1 MSEKIERRHLER
13 KAILYVR
20 QSTVHQVLHNRES
33 SALQYAMRD
42 RLGQLGWSQIET
54 IDDDLGRSASGSVQR
69 AGFDRMVAEVCLGKV
84 GAVAARE
91 VSRFARNSRDWQQ
104 LIEMCRVVDTVLV
117 DQETVYAPRQSN
129 DRLLLGLKGSLN
141 EYELDLLR
149 QRSLA
154 ARHEK
159 AKRGELIV
167 AAPVGYVKNGDRLEK
182 DPDRRVQEAI
192 KLVFDKVME
201 LGSARQALL
210 WFLEHGLDLPA
221 KCKDGETI
229 WRRPYY
235 QTIHRM
241 ITNPAYGG
249 AYAYGKTI
257 SVTSYDGPEN
267 GMGMRVKSEQKPRSE
282 WLVLKP
288 GAHEGYVDWDRAEA
302 IRKMVSDNV
311 PTSKYHGAPKHGNA
325 LLAGLVRCRRCG
337 RKLSV
342 RYTGT
347 KHNIP
352 RYSCCRGQ
360 LDNGEPKCIAFG
372 GLRVDDA
379 IEEALLQVVGPGAIE
394 AAVQAQAEAANRRDQ
409 VREALSRDLE
419 AARYATERAFRQ
431 YDASDPA
438 NRLVAGELEVRW
450 NTALSRQVEIEAK
463 IAGHDASSTPR
474 ENTLPVSFATL
485 AEDLQSIWNA
495 PTTDARLKKRIVR
508 TLIHEVIADIDAQ
521 AADSSGEIVLVI
533 HWIGGVHTDLRLPRR
548 RRGQRNSAPV
558 ETVEAV
564 RQLVLIANDDFVAG
578 VLNRNGLRTGNGNRW
593 TRERVCALRSH
604 RKIPVYRPA
613 TNGLEPWLNL
623 TKAAAYLDITPK
635 TLRLAAIAGKIEA
648 LHPLPDGPWLFKRAN
663 IEGSAAKCLTKKA
676 KKRRK
681 HPTEP
686 DPKQQNLFISTA

>member
-1 MSEKIERRHLER
+1 MSEKIERHHLER

-20 QSTVHQVLHNRES
+20 QSSVHQVLHNRES

-42 RLGQLGWSQIET
+42 RLGQLGWSHIET
-54 IDDDLGRSASGSVQR
+54 IDDDLGRSASGSADR

-129 DRLLLGLKGSLN
+129 DHLLLGLKGSLN

-167 AAPVGYVKNGDRLEK
+167 SAPVGFVKAGDRLEK

-192 KLVFDKVME
+192 KLVFDKVLE

-210 WFLEHGLDLPA
+210 WFLEHGLELPA
-221 KCKDGETI
+221 KRKNGQTV

-249 AYAYGKTI
+249 AYAYGKTRA
-257 SVTSYDGPEN
+257 VTGYDDT
-267 GMGMRVKSEQKPRSE
+267 GMRVKNEHKPRSE
-282 WLVLKP
+282 WLALKP
-288 GAHEGYVDWDRAEA
+288 GAHEGYVEWERAEA

-311 PTSKYHGAPKHGNA
+311 PTSRHHGAPKHGNA
-325 LLAGLVRCRRCG
+325 LLAGLLRCRRCG
-337 RKLSV
+337 RKLSA
-342 RYTGT
+342 RYSGT

-379 IEEALLQVVGPGAIE
+379 IEEALLRVVGPGAIE
-394 AAVQAQAEAANRRDQ
+394 AAVQAQAEAASRRDQ
-409 VREALSRDLE
+409 ARDAMLRDLE
-419 AARYATERAFRQ
+419 AARYAVDRAFRQ
-431 YDASDPA
+431 YDAADPA
-438 NRLVAGELEVRW
+438 NRLVAGELETRW
-450 NTALSRQVEIEAK
+450 NTALSHQAEIESR
-463 IAGHDASSTPR
+463 IAAHDATALPDR
-474 ENTLPVSFATL
+474 NAAPVSFAAL
-485 AEDLQSIWNA
+485 ADDLQMVWNA

-508 TLIHEVIADIDAQ
+508 TLIHEVVADIDPE
-521 AADSSGEIVLVI
+521 AANGSGEIVLVI
-533 HWIGGVHTDLRLPRR
+533 HWAGGVHTTLRLPRR
-548 RRGQRNSAPV
+548 RRGQRNSTPV
-558 ETVEAV
+558 ETVEAI
-564 RQLVLIANDDFVAG
+564 RQLALIANDDLIAG
-578 VLNRNGLRTGNGNRW
+578 ILNKNGRRTGNGNRW
-593 TRERVCALRSH
+593 TRERVCSLRSH
-604 RKIPVYRPA
+604 RKIPPFRA
-613 TNGLEPWLNL
+613 AEDGMEPWLNL
-623 TKAAAYLDITPK
+623 TRASTHLDTSPK
-635 TLRLAAIAGKIEA
+635 TLRLATIAGKIDA
-648 LHPLPDGPWLFKRAN
+648 LHPLPDGPWLFKRTELDGPAGKK
-663 IEGSAAKCLTKKA
+663 ITSKA
-676 KKRRK
+676 KNRRK
-681 HPTEP
+681 RPTGQGTE
-686 DPKQQNLFISTA
+686 QQSLFISTA